1 MVKASVSWFFMTVLH
16 KHLACTAHAPAFDV
30 ESLVDNTIEYVRTTT
45 GVDGRKARGRTSC
58 PVPCMGP
65 PSDV

>member
-1 MVKASVSWFFMTVLH
+1 MSWFFMTVLH

-45 GVDGRKARGRTSC
+45 GVDGRKAKERACLRC
-58 PVPCMGP
+58 
-65 PSDV
+65 